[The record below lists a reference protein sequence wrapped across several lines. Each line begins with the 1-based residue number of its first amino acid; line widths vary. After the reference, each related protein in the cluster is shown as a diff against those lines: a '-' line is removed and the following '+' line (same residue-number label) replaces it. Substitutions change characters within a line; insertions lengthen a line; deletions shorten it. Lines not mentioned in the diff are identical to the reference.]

1 MKITGPGQVQSKT
14 VKKATKKGSSGS
26 AGFTSELSGA
36 KGTASTSGTS
46 GAASSGPITSVD
58 ALLALQ
64 GVDDATT
71 GRSKGLKRAEEM
83 LDLLEEIRKGILL
96 GAISTTNLR
105 SLADMARNQR
115 GKTSDNRLDAILSDI
130 ELRAEVELAKLGL

>member
-14 VKKATKKGSSGS
+14 VKKTSRKQGSDAT
-26 AGFTSELSGA
+26 AFASELSGSR
-36 KGTASTSGTS
+36 GSGGTS
-46 GAASSGPITSVD
+46 ATGSIGSAAPLTSVD
-58 ALLALQ
+58 ALLSLQ
-64 GVDDATT
+64 EVPDSAT

-96 GAISTTNLR
+96 GAISMPNLR
-105 SLADMARNQR
+105 NLADMARNQR
-115 GKTSDNRLDAILSDI
+115 GKTDDQRLNAILGDI

>member
-14 VKKATKKGSSGS
+14 VKKATKKGSSES

-36 KGTASTSGTS
+36 KGAASTSGTS

>member
-14 VKKATKKGSSGS
+14 VKKTARKGSSGG
-26 AGFTSELSGA
+26 AGFASELSGTQ
-36 KGTASTSGTS
+36 GTSATSGTS
-46 GAASSGPITSVD
+46 GASGAGPITSVD

-64 GVDDATT
+64 GVPDATT

-83 LDLLEEIRKGILL
+83 LDMLEEVRKGILL
-96 GAISTTNLR
+96 GAIPAPNLR
-105 SLADMARNQR
+105 NLADMARNQR
-115 GKTSDNRLDAILSDI
+115 GQTGDKHLDDILSDI